1 MGHGSRGSGPQRSRP
16 YRGTVPIREVW
27 GGFLEEAGCVL
38 KEKRALRGQEGGV
51 VELREKALHLS
62 VAERESP
69 APG

>member
-1 MGHGSRGSGPQRSRP
+1 M
-16 YRGTVPIREVW
+16 
-27 GGFLEEAGCVL
+27 L
-38 KEKRALRGQEGGV
+38 KEKRALSGQESGA